1 MITATSILLLT
12 ASACATPPQSPK
24 TAKPE
29 AAKPTLQ
36 AGEQGDL
43 PTLARLAADVA
54 KAHRPKASEEKI
66 HAYRASIV
74 IKPQGKDQDSVD
86 ISLNVL
92 YGDAV
97 ERAAGKT
104 MPMMLYGT
112 NEGGQTITR
121 GDSHDGIWHKV
132 GTKKAVSLT
141 GRSHQTDKELVR
153 NHRRL
158 CKVMLRFLDPGT
170 ILGSLKQ
177 ATKVQ
182 TSKLRVKRGRKG
194 ELDTYLVSGTLSGFP
209 VARGPQKIKD
219 EMVWLEAW
227 VDTKSSRLRAVR
239 VFPMTPDG
247 KPQWK
252 QGEHILLDKLT
263 AVDGI
268 CMPLRLRFFQ
278 VTDHNKTTPKLLI
291 DLQKITLNPA
301 LSKLDF
307 AKPQ

>member
-12 ASACATPPQSPK
+12 SISCAKAPQGPETTKPAATRAAEPVAGPDDPPS
-24 TAKPE
+24 
-29 AAKPTLQ
+29 
-36 AGEQGDL
+36 
-43 PTLARLAADVA
+43 LAQLAADVA
-54 KAHRPKASEEKI
+54 KAHRPKAGKEKI
-66 HAYRASIV
+66 HAYRAAIV

-132 GTKKAVSLT
+132 GDKKAVSLT

-170 ILGSLKQ
+170 ILASLKQ
-177 ATKVQ
+177 STKVQ
-182 TSKLRVKRGRKG
+182 TSKLRVKRGRNG

-209 VARGPQKIKD
+209 VVRSPQKIQD
-219 EMVWLEAW
+219 EMVWMEAW
-227 VDTKSSRLRAVR
+227 VDTKTSRLRAVR

-263 AVDGI
+263 PVDGI

-278 VTDHNKTTPKLLI
+278 VTDHNKTSPKLLI
-291 DLQKITLNPA
+291 DLQKINLNPA

-307 AKPQ
+307 AKPK